1 MKKDRDGLQ
10 EMMVKMEELLPSLPF
25 LHSPLPPSPAPVSQR
40 GGRDM
45 GVGSGEGENT

>member
-25 LHSPLPPSPAPVSQR
+25 LHSPLPPSPAPVSES